1 MPKRKRFK
9 INYSEGDCFLVP
21 LENGSYVRGVVARFS
36 GDGKVFS
43 FFFLPK
49 YEHIADAIVDDY
61 LTPVNSLYVGF
72 HSDLGLLDNRWKVF
86 GKISPWIREDWVL
99 PVLGFTDPTLGKW
112 GELRYYDEITLQ
124 MCRQERVPIEKVIN
138 LPNDGCAGD
147 GYIEGRITHI
157 IQDIELIQEIEQ
169 KSVFNIVPTPQ
180 SGDII
185 EIKINDELVYAQY
198 INKPIEKFG
207 HYIRVFEDR
216 YKSKPVVEDILKSK
230 EQFQIFFFLDFEL
243 KNNNVE
249 IIANSP
255 IPENMEQF
263 PTLKLYRDSEN
274 FGRFWYIRHTD
285 GSVFDGLY
293 DWARCKNDESI
304 GPILPKEYYNYPLC
318 QIVNYDELI
327 RKIETGW
334 KNDTEVYVGNK
345 FLETK
350 PLSSKNNTNL
360 SETNKSK
367 KETPKKKW
375 ITNPIKKP
383 LQRILNRLDTI
394 AQSHGEVTDTD
405 VRDVLHSVVWEGFI
419 DMKKNYS
426 LPDNFAMFSKSGN
439 KKVRTAIEKF
449 LESVRT
455 LSSEIPALKDKE
467 SRFEAF
473 QDIEIQS
480 KEGSTYDE
488 YFGDS
493 DKC

>member
-1 MPKRKRFK
+1 MSKRKRFK
-9 INYSEGDCFLVP
+9 INYVEGDCFLVP
-21 LENGSYVRGVVARFS
+21 LENGGYVRGVVARCNGS
-36 GDGKVFS
+36 IIHKVFS

-49 YEHIADAIVDDY
+49 YEHIADAVVDNY
-61 LTPVNSLYVGF
+61 LTPVNSLYVHF
-72 HSDLGLLDNRWKVF
+72 HTDLGLLDNRWKII
-86 GKISPWIREDWVL
+86 GKISPWIRENWAL
-99 PVLGFTDPTLGKW
+99 PVFGFTDLTLGKW
-112 GELRYYDEITLQ
+112 GELRYYDEKTLQ
-124 MCRQERVPIEKVIN
+124 MCRQERVSIEKVIN
-138 LPNDGCAGD
+138 LPNDGGAGD
-147 GYIEGRITHI
+147 GYIEGRVAHI

-169 KSVFNIVPTPQ
+169 KSDIKIVPLPQ

-198 INKPIEKFG
+198 ISKPIEKFG
-207 HYIRVFEDR
+207 YYIRVFEDR
-216 YKSKPVVEDILKSK
+216 YKSRPTIEDILKSK

-255 IPENMEQF
+255 IPENIEQF

-293 DWARCKNDESI
+293 DYARCKNDESL

-334 KNDTEVYVGNK
+334 RNDTEVYVGNK
-345 FLETK
+345 FLEIRQQS
-350 PLSSKNNTNL
+350 PKNNIEISNANE
-360 SETNKSK
+360 SIVK
-367 KETPKKKW
+367 TPKKKW
-375 ITNPIKKP
+375 VTNPIKKP
-383 LQRILNRLDTI
+383 LERILNRLDTI

-405 VRDVLHSVVWEGFI
+405 VRDILHSVVWDGFI
-419 DMKKNYS
+419 EMKKNYS
-426 LPDNFAMFSKSGN
+426 LPNDFAMFSKSGN

-449 LESVRT
+449 LESIRT
-455 LSSEIPALKDKE
+455 LTLEIPILKDKE

-480 KEGSTYDE
+480 KEGTTYDE
-488 YFGDS
+488 YFGHS
-493 DKC
+493 D